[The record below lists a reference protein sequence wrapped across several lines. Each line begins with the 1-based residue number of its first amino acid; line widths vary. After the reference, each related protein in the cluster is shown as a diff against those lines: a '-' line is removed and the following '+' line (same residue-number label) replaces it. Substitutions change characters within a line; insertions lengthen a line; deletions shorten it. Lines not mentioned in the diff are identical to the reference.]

1 MAWRT
6 VWLFL
11 IGESSVSYDDTAAPS
26 ATLMVII
33 DDRWINVSSGVAD
46 DLRTSSNSVW
56 SSLSAVPVNVTVVFS
71 DLVDKMVFINTIR
84 LIDIRNIKRVAVS
97 TLDAGLDHFVFHSH
111 RNIRVCRATIINRP
125 QWRWIWFNLGR
136 ILFSQTS
143 LSS

>member
-1 MAWRT
+1 M
-6 VWLFL
+6 
-11 IGESSVSYDDTAAPS
+11 SYDDTAAPS

-125 QWRWIWFNLGR
+125 Q
-136 ILFSQTS
+136 
-143 LSS
+143 